1 MPRPPK
7 YPLEPLLEHRERR
20 VDDATAELGDA
31 VRAREAAEEAR
42 KRAEAERRAEEER
55 AAQIL
60 AAEAD
65 LLGKGELR
73 AADLARAE
81 AWKHAEDVRL
91 RDLAAAEGRA
101 ASAVDAARG
110 AEQDARAALAQK
122 KADHDVVAKDEA
134 RFIDA
139 KKRETEARE
148 EEAAEEAWAG
158 AAKGRGDR

>member
-31 VRAREAAEEAR
+31 VRAREAAEAAKAR
-42 KRAEAERRAEEER
+42 AQADRRAEEER
-55 AAQIL
+55 AARTRG
-60 AAEAD
+60 AEAD
-65 LLGKGELR
+65 LLAKGELR
-73 AADLARAE
+73 AVDLARAQ
-81 AWKHAEDVRL
+81 AWEHAEQLRL
-91 RDLAAAEGRA
+91 AQLAAAEGRA

-110 AEQDARAALAQK
+110 AEQDARAALSQK

-139 KKRETEARE
+139 KKREQEARE
-148 EEAAEEAWAG
+148 EEAAEEAWG
-158 AAKGRGDR
+158 GGRKER